1 MASAVAI
8 NPSPASAKVAA
19 GVSESSREPV
29 ESSAAIPDKVTSDKV
44 FLDKATDET
53 RWRPLLGLPGQLT
66 VDLPL
71 PDFTIADLLRLKVG
85 SVMRTS
91 WQVARD
97 VPLRV
102 NDTLIGWSEFEA
114 VGNRLAVRLTELA

>member
-1 MASAVAI
+1 MASAVTG
-8 NPSPASAKVAA
+8 NPAPAPAKTTAGITEGSRAQGENREAA
-19 GVSESSREPV
+19 PNH
-29 ESSAAIPDKVTSDKV
+29 ASDE
-44 FLDKATDET
+44 A
-53 RWRPLLGLPGQLT
+53 RWRPLLGLPCQLS

-71 PDFTIADLLRLKVG
+71 PGFTIADLLRLKVG
-85 SVMRTS
+85 SVMKTS
-91 WQVARD
+91 WRVVRD